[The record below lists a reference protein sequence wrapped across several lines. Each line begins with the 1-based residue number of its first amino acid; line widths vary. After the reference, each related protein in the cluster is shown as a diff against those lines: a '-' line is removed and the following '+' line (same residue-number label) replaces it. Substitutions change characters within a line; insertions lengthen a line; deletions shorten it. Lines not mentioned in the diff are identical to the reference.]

1 MPWELRFT
9 CFVTTLT
16 LAQQPFSWM
25 MPYLWRGAFHQW
37 PRPSDKSAPS
47 SLCDPFRRG
56 WGRWSHTACEH
67 SCRRLWIKKAKGQ
80 LAIWAHIT
88 ASMFWCLSR
97 SGNDSPLRWYLAIM
111 FLVIRTVSRC
121 PFLHRL
127 PLVSDDTPKIS
138 ISDLFSLYHSKR
150 TQVAL
155 LQPFQ
160 IS

>member
-1 MPWELRFT
+1 MPREFRFT
-9 CFVTTLT
+9 CFAITLT
-16 LAQQPFSWM
+16 FAQQQFSWM
-25 MPYLWRGAFHQW
+25 MSYPWHGAFHRW

-56 WGRWSHTACEH
+56 WGRWSRTACEH
-67 SCRRLWIKKAKGQ
+67 SCRRLWIKSAKGQ
-80 LAIWAHIT
+80 AGHLGSHHCLHV
-88 ASMFWCLSR
+88 WCLSR
-97 SGNDSPLRWYLAIM
+97 SGNDSPLRWCLAIM
-111 FLVIRTVSRC
+111 FLVIKTVSRC

-150 TQVAL
+150 TQVVL
-155 LQPFQ
+155 LWPFQ